1 MRQYHEIYGFMPKD
15 VISRL
20 SQSDRNEMIIE
31 WLSREPTPTGW
42 FFTKT
47 VIAALG
53 EDFINYLFEKVDEG
67 INSDGTEVTREGLLE
82 GVKDLMNAFASDI
95 NILYEYVELYQEEYP
110 EKLNQETASSTVP
123 QPRDPKTGRFM
134 KKSNKL

>member
-67 INSDGTEVTREGLLE
+67 INSDGTEVTRESLLE

-95 NILYEYVELYQEEYP
+95 NILYDYVELYQEEYP
-110 EKLNQETASSTVP
+110 EKQNQETVSTVP

-134 KKSNKL
+134 KK

>member
-1 MRQYHEIYGFMPKD
+1 
-15 VISRL
+15 
-20 SQSDRNEMIIE
+20 MIIE

-47 VIAALG
+47 IVAALG

-67 INSDGTEVTREGLLE
+67 MNSDRTEVTREGLLE

-95 NILYEYVELYQEEYP
+95 NILYEYVKLYQEEYP
-110 EKLNQETASSTVP
+110 EKLNLERTTSTVP

-134 KKSNKL
+134 KK

>member
-15 VISRL
+15 VINRL

-53 EDFINYLFEKVDEG
+53 DDFINYLFEKVDEG

-110 EKLNQETASSTVP
+110 EKQNWGTVSTES

-134 KKSNKL
+134 KK

>member
-47 VIAALG
+47 VTAALG
-53 EDFINYLFEKVDEG
+53 EDFINYLFEKVVEG
-67 INSDGTEVTREGLLE
+67 MNSDGTEVTRDGLLE
-82 GVKDLMNAFASDI
+82 AVKDLMNAFASDI

-110 EKLNQETASSTVP
+110 EKQNQGTVSTAP

-134 KKSNKL
+134 KK

>member
-15 VISRL
+15 VIDRL
-20 SQSDRNEMIIE
+20 SQSDRTQMILE

-53 EDFINYLFEKVDEG
+53 DDFINYLFEKVDEG

-110 EKLNQETASSTVP
+110 EKLNRETVSSTVP

-134 KKSNKL
+134 KK

>member
-15 VISRL
+15 VINRL
-20 SQSDRNEMIIE
+20 SQSDKNEMIIE
-31 WLSREPTPTGW
+31 WLSREPTPTGC

-110 EKLNQETASSTVP
+110 EKQNQETAVSTAP

-134 KKSNKL
+134 KK

>member
-1 MRQYHEIYGFMPKD
+1 MPKS
-15 VISRL
+15 IINRL

-47 VIAALG
+47 IVAALG

-67 INSDGTEVTREGLLE
+67 MNSDGTEVTKENLLE
-82 GVKDLMNAFASDI
+82 AVKDMMNVFASDI
-95 NILYEYVELYQEEYP
+95 NTLYEYVELYQEEYP
-110 EKLNQETASSTVP
+110 EKLNLKRTSSTVP

-134 KKSNKL
+134 KLKG

>member
-15 VISRL
+15 VINRL
-20 SQSDRNEMIIE
+20 SQSDRNKMIIE

-47 VIAALG
+47 IVAALG
-53 EDFINYLFEKVDEG
+53 EGFINYLFEKVDEG
-67 INSDGTEVTREGLLE
+67 INSYGEEVTRESLLE

-110 EKLNQETASSTVP
+110 EKQNQGTTSTMP

-134 KKSNKL
+134 KK

>member
-1 MRQYHEIYGFMPKD
+1 MRQYHEIYGFMPKS
-15 VISRL
+15 VIDRL
-20 SQSDRNEMIIE
+20 SQSDRNQMFIE

-53 EDFINYLFEKVDEG
+53 DDFINYLFEKVDEG
-67 INSDGTEVTREGLLE
+67 MNSDGTEVTRESLLE
-82 GVKDLMNAFASDI
+82 AVKDLMNVFASDV

-110 EKLNQETASSTVP
+110 EKQNQVTASSTVP

-134 KKSNKL
+134 KK

>member
-15 VISRL
+15 VINRL

-110 EKLNQETASSTVP
+110 EKLNLKRTSSTVP

-134 KKSNKL
+134 KK

>member
-15 VISRL
+15 VINRL

-31 WLSREPTPTGW
+31 WLEREPTPTGW

-47 VIAALG
+47 IVTALG
-53 EDFINYLFEKVDEG
+53 EDFINYLFEKIDEG
-67 INSDGTEVTREGLLE
+67 IRSDGTEVTREGLLE

-110 EKLNQETASSTVP
+110 EKQNQGTTSTTP

-134 KKSNKL
+134 KK

>member
-1 MRQYHEIYGFMPKD
+1 MRQYHEIYGFMPEN
-15 VISRL
+15 VISNL
-20 SQSDRNEMIIE
+20 SQLDRNQMFLE

-47 VIAALG
+47 IVTALG
-53 EDFINYLFEKVDEG
+53 EDFINYLFEKVDDG
-67 INSDGTEVTREGLLE
+67 INSDGEEVTRESLLE

-110 EKLNQETASSTVP
+110 EKQNRGTVSTAS

-134 KKSNKL
+134 KK

>member
-15 VISRL
+15 VINRL

-67 INSDGTEVTREGLLE
+67 INSDGTEVSREGLLE

-110 EKLNQETASSTVP
+110 EKQNRVTVSTEP

-134 KKSNKL
+134 KK

>member
-15 VISRL
+15 VINRL
-20 SQSDRNEMIIE
+20 SQSDRNKMIIE

-53 EDFINYLFEKVDEG
+53 EGFINYLFEKVDDG
-67 INSDGTEVTREGLLE
+67 MNSDGTEVTKESLLE
-82 GVKDLMNAFASDI
+82 AVKELMNAFASDI

-110 EKLNQETASSTVP
+110 EKQNRETASSTVP

-134 KKSNKL
+134 KK

>member
-15 VISRL
+15 VINRL

-47 VIAALG
+47 IVAALG
-53 EDFINYLFEKVDEG
+53 EDFINYLLEKVDEG
-67 INSDGTEVTREGLLE
+67 MNSDGEKVTREGLLE

-110 EKLNQETASSTVP
+110 EKQNQETVSTVP

-134 KKSNKL
+134 KK

>member
-15 VISRL
+15 VINRL

-53 EDFINYLFEKVDEG
+53 EDFINYLFEKVDDG
-67 INSDGTEVTREGLLE
+67 MNSDGTEVTKESLLE
-82 GVKDLMNAFASDI
+82 AVKELMNSFASDI
-95 NILYEYVELYQEEYP
+95 NILYEYVELYYEEYP
-110 EKLNQETASSTVP
+110 EKLNRETVSSTVP

-134 KKSNKL
+134 KK

>member
-1 MRQYHEIYGFMPKD
+1 MRQYHEIYGFMPSD
-15 VISRL
+15 VINRL
-20 SQSDRNEMIIE
+20 SQSDRNKMFLE

-47 VIAALG
+47 IVATLG
-53 EDFINYLFEKVDEG
+53 EGFINYLFENVYEG
-67 INSDGTEVTREGLLE
+67 IISDGTEMTRENLL
-82 GVKDLMNAFASDI
+82 GAVKDLMNAFASDI

-110 EKLNQETASSTVP
+110 EKQNQGTTSTMP

-134 KKSNKL
+134 KK

>member
-1 MRQYHEIYGFMPKD
+1 MRQYHEIYGFMPKSAID
-15 VISRL
+15 RL
-20 SQSDRNEMIIE
+20 SQSDKNEMIIE

-47 VIAALG
+47 IVAALG

-67 INSDGTEVTREGLLE
+67 MNSDGTEVTKENLLE
-82 GVKDLMNAFASDI
+82 AVKDMMNVFASDI
-95 NILYEYVELYQEEYP
+95 NTLYEYVELYQEEYP
-110 EKLNQETASSTVP
+110 EKLNLKRTSSTVP

-134 KKSNKL
+134 KK

>member
-15 VISRL
+15 VINRL
-20 SQSDRNEMIIE
+20 SQFDRNKMFIN
-31 WLSREPTPTGW
+31 WLLREPTPTGW

-53 EDFINYLFEKVDEG
+53 EDFINYLFEKVDDG
-67 INSDGTEVTREGLLE
+67 MNSDGTEVTREGLLE
-82 GVKDLMNAFASDI
+82 GVKELMNSFASDI
-95 NILYEYVELYQEEYP
+95 NILYEYVELYHEEYP
-110 EKLNQETASSTVP
+110 EKQNQGTTSTVP

-134 KKSNKL
+134 KK

>member
-1 MRQYHEIYGFMPKD
+1 MRQYHEIYGFMPSD
-15 VISRL
+15 VINRL
-20 SQSDRNEMIIE
+20 SQSDRNKMFLE

-47 VIAALG
+47 IVTALG
-53 EDFINYLFEKVDEG
+53 EDFINYLFEKVDDG
-67 INSDGTEVTREGLLE
+67 MNSDGTEVTKESLLE
-82 GVKDLMNAFASDI
+82 AVKELMNSFASDI

-110 EKLNQETASSTVP
+110 EKQNRGTTSTAP

-134 KKSNKL
+134 KK

>member
-1 MRQYHEIYGFMPKD
+1 MRQYHEIYGFMPKS
-15 VISRL
+15 VIDRL
-20 SQSDRNEMIIE
+20 SQSDKNEMIIE

-47 VIAALG
+47 IVAALG

-67 INSDGTEVTREGLLE
+67 MNSDGTEVTRESLLE

-110 EKLNQETASSTVP
+110 EKQNRETASSTVP

-134 KKSNKL
+134 KK

>member
-20 SQSDRNEMIIE
+20 SQSDRNKMFIE

-67 INSDGTEVTREGLLE
+67 MNSDGTEVTREGLLE

-110 EKLNQETASSTVP
+110 EKLNLNRTSSTVP

-134 KKSNKL
+134 KK

>member
-1 MRQYHEIYGFMPKD
+1 MRQYHEIYGFMPSD
-15 VISRL
+15 VINRL
-20 SQSDRNEMIIE
+20 SQSDRNKMFLE

-47 VIAALG
+47 IVAALG
-53 EDFINYLFEKVDEG
+53 EDFINYLFENVYEG
-67 INSDGTEVTREGLLE
+67 IISDGTEVTRENLL
-82 GVKDLMNAFASDI
+82 GAVKELMSAFASDI

-110 EKLNQETASSTVP
+110 EKQNREIVSTVS

-134 KKSNKL
+134 KK

>member
-1 MRQYHEIYGFMPKD
+1 MRQYHEIYGFMPKS
-15 VISRL
+15 IINRL
-20 SQSDRNEMIIE
+20 SQSYRNEMIIE

-47 VIAALG
+47 IVAALG

-67 INSDGTEVTREGLLE
+67 MNSDGTEVTKENLLE
-82 GVKDLMNAFASDI
+82 AVKDMMNVFASDI
-95 NILYEYVELYQEEYP
+95 NTLYEYVELYQEEYP
-110 EKLNQETASSTVP
+110 EKLNLKRTSSTVP

-134 KKSNKL
+134 KLKG

>member
-15 VISRL
+15 VINRL
-20 SQSDRNEMIIE
+20 SQSDRNKMIIE

-53 EDFINYLFEKVDEG
+53 EGFINYLFEKVDEG
-67 INSDGTEVTREGLLE
+67 INSDGEEVTRESLLE

-110 EKLNQETASSTVP
+110 EKQNRETASSTVP

-134 KKSNKL
+134 KK

>member
-82 GVKDLMNAFASDI
+82 AVKDLMNAFASDI

-110 EKLNQETASSTVP
+110 EKLNQETVSSTVP

-134 KKSNKL
+134 KKQ

>member
-1 MRQYHEIYGFMPKD
+1 MRQYHEIYGFMPKS
-15 VISRL
+15 VINRL
-20 SQSDRNEMIIE
+20 SQSDKNEMIIE

-47 VIAALG
+47 IVAALG
-53 EDFINYLFEKVDEG
+53 EDFINYLFEKIDEG
-67 INSDGTEVTREGLLE
+67 MNSDGIEVTKENLLE
-82 GVKDLMNAFASDI
+82 AVEDMMNVFASDI

-110 EKLNQETASSTVP
+110 EKLNLKRTSSTVP

-134 KKSNKL
+134 KK